1 MINNIIYS
9 IYLNA
14 GLSDPYVVL
23 TLNGTSV
30 RSKTIPKTLNPGTYP
45 PLYPDYRPCPAPLA
59 RVHDGPDLT

>member
-9 IYLNA
+9 VYLNA

-30 RSKTIPKTLNPGTYP
+30 RSKTSPKTLNPGTLP
-45 PLYPDYRPCPAPLA
+45 TALPDNRPCPVGSRP
-59 RVHDGPDLT
+59 RWT